1 MEILKANVVD
11 PPNYQLSEDE
21 LKELAKLGQI
31 LFSAF
36 KDTANR
42 VKVAGVNL
50 LIALFEK
57 QSAHQEKSIKEETE
71 TPGVEVFQPDA
82 LYNAIFGILSGTAM
96 PQPTLKGAAYL
107 LLGAICKHFP
117 KQTSKKHGQ
126 EARIKSALM
135 SELRIQVEST
145 AQKLDLSVV
154 EGCLKGNFNTG
165 Q

>member
-82 LYNAIFGILSGTAM
+82 LYNAIFGILS
-96 PQPTLKGAAYL
+96 
-107 LLGAICKHFP
+107 
-117 KQTSKKHGQ
+117 
-126 EARIKSALM
+126 
-135 SELRIQVEST
+135 ST
-145 AQKLDLSVV
+145 ATPQVWSLTQ
-154 EGCLKGNFNTG
+154 F
-165 Q
+165 